1 MVFSL
6 LLTNSSGCLIIKAAV
21 LINKMETL
29 LLKCKVLLISDV
41 KRRCIERSKNRCHL
55 LSFWQACS
63 GVSLSK

>member
-29 LLKCKVLLISDV
+29 LKCKVLLISDV
-41 KRRCIERSKNRCHL
+41 KRRCIEGSKNRCHI